1 MFVIK
6 TAMAVYVEAVLQ
18 SIPRSRTPSAITQ
31 WNFRDWTIRLKW
43 FSASDSY
50 KVNWK
55 SSTDS
60 KHKYQN
66 NGMEKSICEMETDIY
81 SQFGKNGMRNMVFF
95 FRLFYSFIVQFFVL
109 FVSYH
114 ISMDEKEEYNV
125 ALKWTQ
131 NHFGKH
137 LFTHNIFAL
146 HHVST
151 WDKAE
156 KSFAHFLLK

>member
-1 MFVIK
+1 MLK
-6 TAMAVYVEAVLQ
+6 LYSNQ
-18 SIPRSRTPSAITQ
+18 SRARAPPSPS
-31 WNFRDWTIRLKW
+31 L
-43 FSASDSY
+43 
-50 KVNWK
+50 
-55 SSTDS
+55 
-60 KHKYQN
+60 
-66 NGMEKSICEMETDIY
+66 NGILEIE
-81 SQFGKNGMRNMVFF
+81 QFGWNGSPLLIRTKSTEKVALIQSTNTKIMEWKKAYAKWKQTYIRNLKKNGMRNMVFF